1 MIVDIIVVVVIVVV
15 IGESISMSEQSMDL
29 DNSSPADKEGRVID
43 LLKED
48 RRPFR
53 RCGFG
58 VVAAAAADTDAA
70 AADVGHED
78 AGWRAANVEDV
89 PLTL

>member
-1 MIVDIIVVVVIVVV
+1 
-15 IGESISMSEQSMDL
+15 MSEQSMDL

-58 VVAAAAADTDAA
+58 VVAAAAAAVTDAA
-70 AADVGHED
+70 AAEDGHED
-78 AGWRAANVEDV
+78 AGSRAADVEDV
-89 PLTL
+89 PLTLW